1 MSSIPEP
8 EDVKAART
16 WHKDLGAVFKGIDLA
31 ACLDYDI
38 VSIIR
43 HIRRGNEEANRERGK
58 VNGSAP
64 ETAQ

>member
-1 MSSIPEP
+1 MSSILEP

-16 WHKDLGAVFKGIDLA
+16 WHNGLDAVFKGIDLA
-31 ACLDYDI
+31 ACLDYEV

-43 HIRRGNEEANRERGK
+43 HIRRGDEEANRERGA
-58 VNGSAP
+58 VNGPAS